1 MIMVCIFVTIILNSF
16 IHVQPL
22 RNLLPDKQIRLWRCP
37 GEECNSSNV
46 CLGSICQCS
55 QPFKCV
61 CNITESTLTNIKT
74 WEESTNKCIGYLDTN
89 EECQHNI
96 LCFTR
101 KCEKIC
107 RENKEE
113 THRNTQGQNTGPNS
127 STKNTNANG
136 NTNSFPRPSTNALNT
151 QQRCK
156 ISADCRG
163 PLACYEGL
171 CVNWGSQCI
180 GQGEC
185 DEGCCEGGYCQRD
198 ETVCNKYYSSLTILI
213 ISWII
218 IGFGLTNCFYWV
230 FWYFIG
236 RSKVIGLMSVG
247 GGYMNEAK
255 NVVQGMPVTTNNI
268 IQQNNLAQNISAV
281 NNVPITN
288 VSKKVVMA
296 KKENLNEGKYQN
308 INFKS
313 SHNEY

>member
-1 MIMVCIFVTIILNSF
+1 
-16 IHVQPL
+16 
-22 RNLLPDKQIRLWRCP
+22 
-37 GEECNSSNV
+37 V
-46 CLGSICQCS
+46 CLGSICECP
-55 QPFKCV
+55 QPFKCF
-61 CNITESTLTNIKT
+61 CNITEIKLTNIKS
-74 WEESTNKCIGYLDTN
+74 WEENTNGCIGYLDIN
-89 EECQHNI
+89 EECQHDKF
-96 LCFTR
+96 CVTH

-107 RENKEE
+107 RENKREIR
-113 THRNTQGQNTGPNS
+113 RNTQGKNNGPDSNTKNGNS
-127 STKNTNANG
+127 S
-136 NTNSFPRPSTNALNT
+136 PRPSTNALNT
-151 QQRCK
+151 QERCK

-185 DEGCCEGGYCQRD
+185 DEGCCEGGYCQKD

-247 GGYMNEAK
+247 GGDINVAK
-255 NVVQGMPVTTNNI
+255 NVVQGMPVTSNNLI
-268 IQQNNLAQNISAV
+268 EQNNLGQNMSAV

-288 VSKKVVMA
+288 VSKKVVIA
-296 KKENLNEGKYQN
+296 KKENLSEGKYQN
-308 INFKS
+308 VNIKS
-313 SHNEY
+313 SHYE